1 MKDAIIALVR
11 PATSD
16 THPSR
21 PSAPR
26 PSRPSRLR
34 SRSARRPAA
43 ALAMV
48 LTAAPANAQEELPDT
63 VYGLDGI
70 EVVVGSRAG
79 VRNPAELAVPVDI
92 YGAEELARL
101 GEVDLAEALGRIAPS
116 FNSTR
121 FQGGD
126 GAALHVATLRGMSAD
141 QVLVLVNGKRR
152 HAVAFPKVIASQGL
166 GTTGTDLRA
175 IPVHAIKRIEVL
187 REGAASQYGSDAIA
201 GVINIV
207 LKDDADGVTTSTY
220 LGRTSWGDGER
231 VLASANA
238 GFGLG
243 ADGFLNLTVEYGNQ
257 QPTTRAGMAP
267 TCFGPDASYAPC
279 ANGGRTAQLQRIGEP
294 DYQSAAVALN
304 AAVAAGES
312 SEFYAF
318 ATWSG
323 REAVADG
330 LYRKADWVPRNVSYV
345 HPDGFFPTEES
356 ELNDISSVV
365 GLRGDWGDWSADLS
379 LGMGQGEFRFNA
391 ANSIN
396 PSYAAEYL
404 SRNPEATPD
413 AIASNSG
420 PANVFSGALA
430 LRQIDVNADAAR
442 DLTLGSA
449 PAHVAL
455 GGAYRRESFWMTA
468 GEQASYACG
477 PSSSPGS
484 FPAAHEQNTDGSAFA
499 SCGIQGFPGYS
510 PASADASE
518 RSRNSFGAY
527 VDMEVEPGRVF
538 SLGAAL
544 RFENY
549 SDAGTSLTGK
559 VSGRL
564 ELGESGAALRSAV
577 STGFRAP
584 RLPQRGF
591 NTVIFQGG
599 GGGLTSTGFLPEGD
613 DIACNDFDACSLAH
627 ETSRSYT
634 LGFVYSS
641 DSGFLFTA
649 DWYRVA
655 VADAIVLTQGLGPDH
670 GLRANA
676 QFQGRPVDGVSF
688 WTNAVDT
695 RTQGLDVVATWRAR
709 GMSWGAV
716 DLTASLH
723 RNETELTANRNPAF
737 VRETQT
743 MLLTENQPKQRIGAG
758 VDVRLAQGIGARFRL
773 NHIGSLMSPFIFEEP
788 VTIDAAA
795 IADAELSVEVAG
807 RVRLAVG
814 ANNLLDKLPNKLPD
828 GHVAQLWAFDYPA
841 ESPYGLAGRV
851 AYVRADFAM

>member
-1 MKDAIIALVR
+1 MTDFNSTTTTTTRFAASAAIASLASAALLLGSA
-11 PATSD
+11 AT
-16 THPSR
+16 
-21 PSAPR
+21 
-26 PSRPSRLR
+26 
-34 SRSARRPAA
+34 A
-43 ALAMV
+43 ALAMP
-48 LTAAPANAQEELPDT
+48 AAAQEPPDT
-63 VYGLDGI
+63 IYGLDEI

-79 VRNPAELAVPVDI
+79 TRNPAELAVPVDI

-152 HAVAFPKVIASQGL
+152 HGVAFPKVIASQGL

-175 IPVHAIKRIEVL
+175 IPMHSIKRIEVL

-207 LKDDADGVTTSTY
+207 LKDDASGVTTTTQ

-231 VLASANA
+231 ITAAANA

-243 ADGFLNLTVEYGNQ
+243 NDGFLNFTVEYGNQ

-267 TCFGPDASYAPC
+267 TCFGPDPEYAPC
-279 ANGGRTAQLQRIGEP
+279 AGGGRTAQLQRIGEP
-294 DYQSAAVALN
+294 DYQSAALALN
-304 AAVAAGES
+304 MAVPTGES
-312 SEFYAF
+312 GEFYAF
-318 ATWSG
+318 ATYSG

-345 HPDGFFPTEES
+345 YPDGFFPTEES
-356 ELNDISSVV
+356 ELNDASSVLGV
-365 GLRGDWGDWSADLS
+365 RGELGDWSADMSVGL
-379 LGMGQGEFRFNA
+379 GQGEFRFSA

-404 SRNPEATPD
+404 ARNPGATGD
-413 AIASNSG
+413 AIASSAG
-420 PANVFSGALA
+420 PRNVFSGALA

-442 DLTLGSA
+442 DLSLGSA
-449 PAHVAL
+449 PAHLAL
-455 GGAYRRESFWMTA
+455 GAAFRRESFWMTA
-468 GEQASYACG
+468 GDQASYACG
-477 PSSSPGS
+477 PSNSPGS
-484 FPAAHEQNTDGSAFA
+484 FPAAHQQNPDGAAFA

-518 RSRNSFGAY
+518 RNRNAIGAY
-527 VDMEVEPGRVF
+527 ADLEVEPATAL

-549 SDAGTSLTGK
+549 SDAGNSLTGK

-564 ELGESGAALRSAV
+564 ELGESGAALRAAV

-613 DIACNDFDACSLAH
+613 PIACGDFGACSLAH
-627 ETSRSYT
+627 ETSTSFT
-634 LGFVYSS
+634 GGFVYAG
-641 DSGFLFTA
+641 DSGLLLTA
-649 DWYRVA
+649 DYYRVA

-670 GLRANA
+670 GLRDNA

-695 RTQGLDVVATWRAR
+695 RTQGFDIVGTWRFR
-709 GMSWGAV
+709 GMSWGAA
-716 DLTASLH
+716 DLSASLH
-723 RNETELTANRNPAF
+723 RNDTEITSNRNPAF

-743 MLLTENQPKQRIGAG
+743 MLITENQPKQRIGASL
-758 VDVRLAQGIGARFRL
+758 DVRSARGIGARFRL
-773 NHIGSLMSPFIFEEP
+773 NHIGSVMSPFIFEEP
-788 VTIDAAA
+788 VEIEAAA
-795 IADAELSVEVAG
+795 VADAEVSVEFAG
-807 RVRLAVG
+807 RVRMAVG
-814 ANNLLDKLPNKLPD
+814 ATNLLDKLPNKLPAD
-828 GHVAQLWAFDYPA
+828 HVAQLWAFDYPA
-841 ESPYGLAGRV
+841 ESPYGLSGRII
-851 AYVRADFAM
+851 YVRADLAIR